1 MLTSE
6 VLIGGIGSAP
16 RKPLDELIDELNNKQ
31 VESLVHDAARRY
43 RELKLQIKVLG
54 NYSVGAG
61 LTVSRLNQED
71 QLQDLH
77 RRLRTMPS
85 YMYLNKHE
93 QKLETIAHAYI
104 AKHPVGTKS
113 QLAAIPRKG
122 YDLEDDRLLG
132 ELRGKLEKVI
142 EARAGKMGD
151 YDSVLERMAKLQELQ
166 AEQEQLEEAM
176 GLLEEQKEGYGRL
189 VRLYYFE
196 RRTAEASAMS
206 LCISRPT
213 FFRWKPAA
221 ARMFFR
227 ILEWQRE

>member
-1 MLTSE
+1 MVTNSIE
-6 VLIGGIGSAP
+6 GIGSAP
-16 RKPLDELIDELNNKQ
+16 DKPLDEHIDELNNKQ
-31 VESLVHDAARRY
+31 VESLVHDAAKRY

-93 QKLETIAHAYI
+93 QKLESIAHAYLDN
-104 AKHPVGTKS
+104 KYPTGTKS

-122 YDLEDDRLLG
+122 NDLEDDRLLR

-151 YDSVLERMAKLQELQ
+151 YDSVLERMAKLQQLQ
-166 AEQEQLEEAM
+166 SEQEQLEDAVAM
-176 GLLEEQKEGYGRL
+176 LEEQKEGYGQL
-189 VRLYYFE
+189 IRLYYLD
-196 RRTAEASAMS
+196 RKTAEASAMA
-206 LCISRPT
+206 LCVSRPT

-221 ARMFFR
+221 ARMFLR